1 MYLSNEETS
10 LLTDAVKYFE
20 VGFRSYIAETI
31 LNKYNTIDSYRN
43 AVNGKR
49 NSHVSSSIILNGR
62 IKSLLDNLAQEQ
74 EIKKIYKLLSDT
86 NTICQNHKRVYVKE
100 DKKDAF
106 LVVSE
111 LLSITYIFCSELFS
125 NMVQGFSSREE
136 YMYLAEQYRTIR
148 NNLFHP
154 EASIS
159 DLNYI
164 EVNKFISIL
173 MEIIDDKFFWYAS
186 KEELK
191 NVLDALSISVNN
203 ALTITNN
210 LKTIPKQKNKFVC
223 RTKEISILKNYLLG
237 NELGLGRMH
246 YILVSGFGGMGK
258 SALVIEV
265 IMQMLRDYNNK
276 NLRSKKWFDF
286 ILFFS
291 AKEEV
296 LDIEESVG
304 KINSYKLK
312 SQISSLQDIKREIK
326 RYLGTDDLVSYEKN
340 GLIVIDNF
348 ETLSEVEKAKINDFI
363 IYESNPNIQY
373 IITSRNE
380 EHIDT
385 NYQLQIRIFN
395 EKDGCEFIDKYLE
408 ENALLI
414 ELDEISKKKLVKLS
428 KGNTLVLVLSLHR
441 LSQGIEL
448 ATIEK
453 ELLSIGSETVNNIVS
468 FMSKNA
474 FDEIYNQFKEQEDD
488 IERILQIMVMYD
500 EPIDKYSLMVLSHT
514 DMLLVDEVVN
524 ALISGL
530 ILEAQREEVQINE
543 FAKTYLLIKFRPNNI
558 EYMEKQDEISNYK
571 RELTIKK
578 NKLLDCR
585 ERNPQ
590 IDNILKEW
598 QPNNLIDELAIV
610 DAFEA
615 YTHFNVWRVVNKKGY
630 KNKNYTLDSV
640 NQYFKK
646 IEETSTHPYIYAQKA
661 RILLPLLRFKK
672 ENREKI
678 KECLKD
684 SFEKTI
690 ISVETQYIN
699 IKGTISYASILRE
712 LGKFYLE
719 DSGNVDYNKAA
730 NYSEKAK
737 VIYEKIDKGNRYYY
751 FTIRNLAKAYIG
763 LYGKTQEKAYVS
775 EALKL
780 WNQIQKYEGNDLEA
794 LKKEAQESMDY
805 CIDLL

>member
-1 MYLSNEETS
+1 M
-10 LLTDAVKYFE
+10 
-20 VGFRSYIAETI
+20 
-31 LNKYNTIDSYRN
+31 
-43 AVNGKR
+43 
-49 NSHVSSSIILNGR
+49 
-62 IKSLLDNLAQEQ
+62 
-74 EIKKIYKLLSDT
+74 
-86 NTICQNHKRVYVKE
+86 
-100 DKKDAF
+100 
-106 LVVSE
+106 
-111 LLSITYIFCSELFS
+111 
-125 NMVQGFSSREE
+125 
-136 YMYLAEQYRTIR
+136 
-148 NNLFHP
+148 
-154 EASIS
+154 
-159 DLNYI
+159 
-164 EVNKFISIL
+164 
-173 MEIIDDKFFWYAS
+173 
-186 KEELK
+186 
-191 NVLDALSISVNN
+191 
-203 ALTITNN
+203 
-210 LKTIPKQKNKFVC
+210 
-223 RTKEISILKNYLLG
+223 
-237 NELGLGRMH
+237 
-246 YILVSGFGGMGK
+246 
-258 SALVIEV
+258 
-265 IMQMLRDYNNK
+265 
-276 NLRSKKWFDF
+276 
-286 ILFFS
+286 
-291 AKEEV
+291 
-296 LDIEESVG
+296 
-304 KINSYKLK
+304 
-312 SQISSLQDIKREIK
+312 QDIKREIK

-530 ILEAQREEVQINE
+530 ILEAQREEVQIND
-543 FAKTYLLIKFRPNNI
+543 FAKTYLLIKFRAIKI

-630 KNKNYTLDSV
+630 
-640 NQYFKK
+640 
-646 IEETSTHPYIYAQKA
+646 
-661 RILLPLLRFKK
+661 
-672 ENREKI
+672 
-678 KECLKD
+678 
-684 SFEKTI
+684 
-690 ISVETQYIN
+690 
-699 IKGTISYASILRE
+699 
-712 LGKFYLE
+712 
-719 DSGNVDYNKAA
+719 
-730 NYSEKAK
+730 
-737 VIYEKIDKGNRYYY
+737 
-751 FTIRNLAKAYIG
+751 
-763 LYGKTQEKAYVS
+763 
-775 EALKL
+775 
-780 WNQIQKYEGNDLEA
+780 
-794 LKKEAQESMDY
+794 
-805 CIDLL
+805 

>member
-1 MYLSNEETS
+1 MYLSNKEIS

-20 VGFRSYIAETI
+20 VGFRSYIAEI
-31 LNKYNTIDSYRN
+31 IINKYNTIDDYRN
-43 AVNGKR
+43 AVNEKR
-49 NSHVSSSIILNGR
+49 DNYVSSSIILSGR
-62 IKSLLDNLAQEQ
+62 IEALLDNLSNEQ
-74 EIKKIYKLLSDT
+74 EVKKIYNLLSET
-86 NTICQNHKRVYVKE
+86 NIICKNNKRKE
-100 DKKDAF
+100 IIVDKKDAF
-106 LVVSE
+106 LLISE
-111 LLSITYIFCSELFS
+111 LLAITYIFCSELFS

-173 MEIIDDKFFWYAS
+173 TDVIDDHFFWFAS

-191 NVLDALSISVNN
+191 NVLDTLSISVNN
-203 ALTITNN
+203 SIKIINN
-210 LKTIPKQKNKFVC
+210 LKSVPKQKNKFVC
-223 RTKEISILKNYLLG
+223 RTNEIDILKNYLLG

-258 SALVIEV
+258 TALVIEV
-265 IMQMLRDYNNK
+265 IMQIMRDYNN
-276 NLRSKKWFDF
+276 NTLRSNKWFDF

-296 LDIEESVG
+296 LDIEENGG
-304 KINSYKLK
+304 KINRYQLK
-312 SQISSLQDIKREIK
+312 SQISSLQDIKREVK
-326 RYLGTDDLVSYEKN
+326 EYLGVDNLVNYEKN

-348 ETLSEVEKAKINDFI
+348 ETLSETEKAKINQFI
-363 IYESNPNIQY
+363 IYESNQNIQY

-385 NYQLQIRIFN
+385 NYQLPIRIFN
-395 EKDGCEFIDKYLE
+395 EEDGCEFIDRYLE
-408 ENALLI
+408 ENSLFI
-414 ELDEISKKKLVKLS
+414 VLDELSKKKLIKLS

-441 LSQGIEL
+441 LNQGIGIS
-448 ATIEK
+448 TIEK
-453 ELLSIGSETVNNIVS
+453 ELLSIGSETINNIVS

-474 FDEIYNQFKEQEDD
+474 FDEIYNQFQLQKDEVEK
-488 IERILQIMVMYD
+488 ILQIMVMYD

-524 ALISGL
+524 SLISGL
-530 ILEAQREEVQINE
+530 ILEEQREEIQINE
-543 FAKTYLLIKFRPNNI
+543 FAKTYLLIKFKPNNI
-558 EYMEKQDEISNYK
+558 EYMMKQDEISDYK
-571 RELTIKK
+571 RNLSIKK

-585 ERNPQ
+585 KRNPQ
-590 IDNILKEW
+590 IDIIFKEW

-615 YTHFNVWRVVNKKGY
+615 YTYFNVGRVVNNNGY
-630 KNKNYTLDSV
+630 KSRFYTLDSV
-640 NQYFKK
+640 NKYFEK
-646 IEETSTHPYIYAQKA
+646 IEVTSTHPYIYAQKA
-661 RILLPLLRFKK
+661 RILLPLLRYKK
-672 ENREKI
+672 ENGEKI
-678 KECLKD
+678 KESLKD

-712 LGKFYLE
+712 LGRFYLE
-719 DSGNVDYNKAA
+719 DNENSDFNKAA
-730 NYSEKAK
+730 NYSEKAQA
-737 VIYEKIDKGNRYYY
+737 IYEKIDKSNRYYF
-751 FTIRNLAKAYIG
+751 FTIRNLAKAYMG
-763 LYGKTQEKAYVS
+763 VYNKTKEKAYIV

-780 WNQIQKYEGNDLEA
+780 WNQIVNNNNQDISQ
-794 LKKEAQESMDY
+794 LKKEAEKNMDS
-805 CIDLL
+805 CIKLL

>member
-1 MYLSNEETS
+1 MNQDYSTGNRIV
-10 LLTDAVKYFE
+10 DE
-20 VGFRSYIAETI
+20 VGRINISGNIIPMVWFQAIRYPNGKPNVNAIIILADIVYWYRPTEIRDEITGQVVGRRKKFRDDLLQRSYGQI
-31 LNKYNTIDSYRN
+31 
-43 AVNGKR
+43 
-49 NSHVSSSIILNGR
+49 
-62 IKSLLDNLAQEQ
+62 
-74 EIKKIYKLLSDT
+74 
-86 NTICQNHKRVYVKE
+86 
-100 DKKDAF
+100 
-106 LVVSE
+106 
-111 LLSITYIFCSELFS
+111 SELFGLTKKQVVTAVNALEQMGVIKRNFR
-125 NMVQGFSSREE
+125 NMRINGQFVS
-136 YMYLAEQYRTIR
+136 
-148 NNLFHP
+148 
-154 EASIS
+154 
-159 DLNYI
+159 
-164 EVNKFISIL
+164 
-173 MEIIDDKFFWYAS
+173 
-186 KEELK
+186 
-191 NVLDALSISVNN
+191 NVL
-203 ALTITNN
+203 
-210 LKTIPKQKNKFVC
+210 
-223 RTKEISILKNYLLG
+223 
-237 NELGLGRMH
+237 
-246 YILVSGFGGMGK
+246 
-258 SALVIEV
+258 
-265 IMQMLRDYNNK
+265 
-276 NLRSKKWFDF
+276 
-286 ILFFS
+286 
-291 AKEEV
+291 
-296 LDIEESVG
+296 
-304 KINSYKLK
+304 
-312 SQISSLQDIKREIK
+312 
-326 RYLGTDDLVSYEKN
+326 
-340 GLIVIDNF
+340 
-348 ETLSEVEKAKINDFI
+348 
-363 IYESNPNIQY
+363 
-373 IITSRNE
+373 
-380 EHIDT
+380 
-385 NYQLQIRIFN
+385 
-395 EKDGCEFIDKYLE
+395 YLE
-408 ENALLI
+408 LI
-414 ELDEISKKKLVKLS
+414 PQRLHEITYP
-428 KGNTLVLVLSLHR
+428 G
-441 LSQGIEL
+441 
-448 ATIEK
+448 
-453 ELLSIGSETVNNIVS
+453 
-468 FMSKNA
+468 
-474 FDEIYNQFKEQEDD
+474 
-488 IERILQIMVMYD
+488 
-500 EPIDKYSLMVLSHT
+500 